1 MENERKRPDFKDVV
15 NVASLDDHEI
25 GHIEFV
31 LNSPAYLDH
40 FEPYLR
46 RMRDRLNTLLL
57 DPSEEREAKYPY
69 KWLIGGI
76 SMIDGLLELFTS
88 LINETRVERMMRAQ
102 VELSPSQQYQAMREQ
117 GLSRPSG
124 MTQQPPDVRDYD
136 PEEDY

>member
-1 MENERKRPDFKDVV
+1 MDNERKRPDFKDVL
-15 NVASLDDHEI
+15 NVVSLDDHEI

-46 RMRDRLNTLLL
+46 KMRDRLNTLLL

-76 SMIDGLLELFTS
+76 SMIDGLLELFNN
-88 LINETRVERMMRAQ
+88 LIKETRIERMMRSQ
-102 VELSPSQQYQAMREQ
+102 IERSPEQQYQHMREE
-117 GLSRPSG
+117 GMVRPSG

-136 PEEDY
+136 PEEDF